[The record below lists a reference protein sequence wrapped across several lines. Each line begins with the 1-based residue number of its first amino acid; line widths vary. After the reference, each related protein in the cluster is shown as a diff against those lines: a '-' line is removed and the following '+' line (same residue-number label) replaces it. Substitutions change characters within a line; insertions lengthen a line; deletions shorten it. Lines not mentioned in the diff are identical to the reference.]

1 MYHIAAIYIYI
12 NIVCNVRRYYTS
24 YTAKKCIAFPPSVVA
39 SENGY
44 EGGGVASAEAV
55 ASVAGCRRMLSC
67 ASTRTDSYYTV
78 TAVVSR
84 LRLQHGLSIAGAPTQ
99 SSLYVLGS
107 V

>member
-1 MYHIAAIYIYI
+1 MYVDTTLRIQPKSALLFHHP
-12 NIVCNVRRYYTS
+12 S
-24 YTAKKCIAFPPSVVA
+24 WPQKTATKATA
-39 SENGY
+39 HR
-44 EGGGVASAEAV
+44 VASAEAA

-99 SSLYVLGS
+99 SSLTVCTRLCLVAILGFS
-107 V
+107 WLSL